1 MHEDCKELGREM
13 QTNLLNKID
22 RDEIQGEE
30 KRTNIN
36 KNKNKYRGRKR

>member
-22 RDEIQGEE
+22 RDEIQG
-30 KRTNIN
+30 KRSEQI
-36 KNKNKYRGRKR
+36 